1 MDNVTLIELLF
12 REFKKTSCD
21 ARAEAQLALALQKGL
36 LPDDFMISADSLF
49 HREYSKDVMSAEIK
63 EDARKRYLLQVH
75 LSRSGIYDQLPEGL
89 FFQPQE
95 QPRGGFSATDMA
107 ADHKGNKKK
116 EEEIRKFFQPF
127 ENDFFWQRLQ
137 IELEEGQL
145 LEGLQKD
152 ILNEYFKE
160 FWNIPD
166 SIPGRYV
173 VPLILLIP
181 HAYKIAG
188 NLSLIAQSLEHLLE
202 EEVSVRKVSSAVVR
216 LEGAGSTGGLG
227 NAQLGMDMVCGE
239 QFFEDF
245 PGIEIVIGPLVYSRV
260 GDYLE
265 GGDRNSL
272 LETFTK
278 FFVPAG
284 VDYRIVV
291 EVPEDRQNMTLAKG
305 REPIL
310 GYSSVL

>member
-1 MDNVTLIELLF
+1 MDNFALIELLQQEM
-12 REFKKTSCD
+12 RKAVCD
-21 ARAEAQLALALQKGL
+21 ARAEPQLALALQKGL
-36 LPDDFMISADSLF
+36 SPDDFMVSADSLF
-49 HREYSKDVMSAEIK
+49 HREYSKDVTSAEIK
-63 EDARKRYLLQVH
+63 EDVRKRHLLQIH

-89 FFQPQE
+89 FFQSQE
-95 QPRGGFSATDMA
+95 PPRGSFSATDMA
-107 ADHKGNKKK
+107 ADHKLNKKK
-116 EEEIRKFFQPF
+116 EEEIRRFFLPF

-137 IELEEGQL
+137 IEREEGRL

-173 VPLILLIP
+173 VQLILLLP

-188 NLSLIAQSLEHLLE
+188 SLSLIAQSLEHLLE
-202 EEVSVRKVSSAVVR
+202 EEVVVRKVSPAVVR
-216 LEGAGSTGGLG
+216 LEGAGAPGLG

-245 PGIEIVIGPLVYSRV
+245 PVIEIVVGPLVYSRV

-272 LETFTK
+272 LETFTR
-278 FFVPAG
+278 FFVPTG
-284 VDYRIVV
+284 VDAQIVIA
-291 EVPEDRQNMTLAKG
+291 VPEEKQNMTLGKG
-305 REPIL
+305 KEPIL